1 MSGPEIIKWALAKCQ
16 QNKLPPTDSAM
27 IRMLRE
33 ERGEIKMP
41 PGQSMTGDAQ

>member
-1 MSGPEIIKWALAKCQ
+1 MSGPEIIEWALAKCQ

-33 ERGEIKMP
+33 ERGEIKNP
-41 PGQSMTGDAQ
+41 PAPSTIVRK